1 MFRQD
6 LQEIYL
12 AQRRRGAEE
21 FLDRID
27 RIKKRS
33 MRMKNKTELP
43 MMFARAVADKTKG
56 RL

>member
-33 MRMKNKTELP
+33 VRMKNKTELP